1 MPNYRI
7 PNNANDD
14 ANGMWKM
21 NAVQRAEKG
30 GEWPDPFV
38 PYSPS
43 QYYIR
48 TCTGMAVSITDGTS
62 TNCGTAGNGTLQG
75 SWSYASSWNNADAI
89 GFSHQYNGSSA
100 ANYKLNKISLG
111 SGIGAWDSNFS
122 NYISWRAKIYTGF
135 GTATNTIIYDS
146 GMVSTIQGCNC
157 IMGGNFYSSVC
168 GGYDNFFMLEL
179 PDGTGSADPL
189 PILTWNTG
197 YTVAFHYASSWGQGR
212 SQSSTGLSSRA
223 ITLSDGST
231 VTQNH
236 FNIGSFGDSSPFG
249 GSNGTSAG
257 TGGTGQFP
265 VLGYIM

>member
-1 MPNYRI
+1 MARI
-7 PNNANDD
+7 PNNANNEASSVWKTNDVYV
-14 ANGMWKM
+14 ARNGD
-21 NAVQRAEKG
+21 
-30 GEWPDPFV
+30 EWPDPHI
-38 PYSPS
+38 PYTPS
-43 QYYIR
+43 QYYIK
-48 TCTGMAVSITDGTS
+48 TCTGSNGSITDGTN
-62 TNCGTAGNGTLQG
+62 TNCGTSGNGTYQS
-75 SWSYASSWNNADAI
+75 SWSYALGGNNADAI
-89 GFSHQYNGSSA
+89 GFSHQYNGSNA
-100 ANYKLNKISLG
+100 ANYKLNKISIG
-111 SGIGAWDSNFS
+111 SGIGVWMGNFGT
-122 NYISWRAKIYTGF
+122 YISWRAKIYAGF